1 LLSGAPGRRRKKV
14 APEGLLRVVEQRL
27 HGGGGA
33 VVLLDVLVVLVGV
46 SCAYPAA
53 AGRNDAVTNAPT
65 ITARARGMTVYRPE
79 EPDC

>member
-1 LLSGAPGRRRKKV
+1 VSKAWFWLTWFASAAKASGS
-14 APEGLLRVVEQRL
+14 GLAA
-27 HGGGGA
+27 GGA